1 MVYGCDAAWW
11 RHRKGLPEFN
21 GLKVCF
27 SNNGMAEFP
36 DIRRATI
43 KKTNRTTYDEDI
55 LTETIGVIGSGGNS
69 GFQALNLA
77 VQFGAKRVLLIGFD
91 MTDNAGVHWYGRNNW
106 LNANN
111 PAYSNFQRWLRAFE
125 KAKPV
130 LQSLGVEVISASQSP
145 AFKVFP
151 RHSVEDTIAL
161 WQ

>member
-1 MVYGCDAAWW
+1 M
-11 RHRKGLPEFN
+11 GLPEFN

-27 SNNGMAEFP
+27 SGNGMQEYP
-36 DIRRATI
+36 EIRRVDIR
-43 KKTNRTTYDEDI
+43 KTGRSTYDDDI
-55 LTETIGVIGSGGNS
+55 LTDKVGEIGSGGNS

-77 VQFGAKRVLLIGFD
+77 VQFAAKRILLIGFD

-111 PAYSNFQRWLRAFE
+111 PAHSNFERWLKAFG

-130 LQSLGVEVISASQSP
+130 LQSFGVEVISASQSP
-145 AFKVFP
+145 AFKIFP
-151 RHSVEDTIAL
+151 RHSVEDTISL